1 MGYDPR
7 YVASRELGSAT
18 GMKVQNG
25 MNALCF
31 SDRGRIGWD
40 EFAADVAALRPR
52 IAAATHICN
61 LLADR
66 YAFKV
71 GIAAA
76 ILNGQETILPAA
88 AAPEAIRAALTNAPN
103 PLILGGE
110 PRHHGT
116 FDSLV
121 DLPRSHGTESGAE
134 LFQALKASRT
144 RIYVF
149 TSGSTKLPERRIK
162 DWRTLVGGAAVT
174 EKILQKL
181 DIAPGSAAILGTTP
195 HQHMYGLEATV
206 FLALGFGH
214 CAYRKPVFFPADI
227 ETALADAKGC
237 GFAQAVLITSPAHLK
252 FLEPALHESPAI
264 RAVVS
269 ATAPLPGAL
278 AERLEARGDLA
289 VMEIY
294 GSTETGS
301 LAIRRTIDG
310 NIWEPVA
317 GFELSETPEGVIA
330 TAPHL
335 SETCLLGDNV
345 ELLPDGKFALLGRTG
360 DMIGIAGKRSNLSA
374 LNAILLETP
383 NLLDGVV
390 LRKQTDDDDQL
401 AIVAVIDPESGLSID
416 AMKAEIRKQFHAHVD
431 AVFLPKKI
439 ILSEKLPR
447 TPTGKITA
455 ADTAELRR
463 LCGWG

>member
-1 MGYDPR
+1 
-7 YVASRELGSAT
+7 
-18 GMKVQNG
+18 MKSHDG

-31 SDRGRIGWD
+31 SDNGRIDWD
-40 EFAADVAALRPR
+40 KFAADVAALRPC
-52 IAAATHICN
+52 IASATHICN

-66 YAFKV
+66 YEFMV

-76 ILNGQETILPAA
+76 ILNEQETILPAA
-88 AAPEAIRAALTNAPN
+88 AASEAIRAALVDAPD

-110 PRHHGT
+110 SRHHGA

-121 DLPRSHGTESGAE
+121 HLPRGHDTASGAE
-134 LFQALKASRT
+134 LLHALEASQT
-144 RIYVF
+144 RIFVF

-174 EKILQKL
+174 EEILQRL
-181 DIAPGSAAILGTTP
+181 DMAPGTVAILGTTP

-206 FLALGFGH
+206 FLGLGLGH
-214 CAYRKPVFFPADI
+214 CAHRKQVFYPADI
-227 ETALADAKGC
+227 ETAVSDVHSC
-237 GFAQAVLITSPAHLK
+237 GFERAVLITSPTHLK
-252 FLEPALHESPAI
+252 FLEPTLLESSVI
-264 RAVVS
+264 RAVIS
-269 ATAPLPGAL
+269 ATAPLPEAL

-301 LAIRRTIDG
+301 LAIRRTVEG
-310 NIWEPVA
+310 NVWQPVA
-317 GFELSETPEGVIA
+317 GFELSETTEGVVA

-335 SETCLLGDNV
+335 AEACLLGDNV
-345 ELLPDGKFALLGRTG
+345 ELFPNGKFALLGRTG

-383 NLLDGVV
+383 HLVDGVV
-390 LRKQTDDDDQL
+390 LRKQTADDDQL
-401 AIVAVIDPESGLSID
+401 AIVAVVDPASGLSD
-416 AMKAEIRKQFHAHVD
+416 GDMKSKIRKQFRAHVD
-431 AVFLPKKI
+431 SVFLPRKI
-439 ILSEKLPR
+439 ILAETLSR

-455 ADTAELRR
+455 AETVELHK
-463 LCGWG
+463 LCGWA